1 MKKCLYGSLLMLTLL
16 LSASCRTTLISPQSD
31 ARTVVARHGQLR
43 VSGTA
48 LVDARS
54 DTVTVHGV
62 SLGWHNWWPRFYNAQ
77 TIRWLKKDWNI
88 EVVRAAIGVEPDQG
102 YLQNPET
109 ALKSLYAVVDAA
121 IAAGVYVIVDWHA
134 HQLHPQQAK
143 EFFRLVAQKYGTYPN
158 VIYEIFNEPVNTTW
172 VEIQA
177 YAQEVI
183 PAIRAIDPDNIILVG
198 CPNWDQDI
206 HLVADKP
213 LEGFSNL
220 MYTVHFYAGTHK
232 QFLRERTEYA
242 LGKGIPIFV
251 SECAGMNAD
260 GDGSIDWTE
269 WETWKKWMA
278 RHKLSWI
285 AWSIADKNESCSMIT
300 DQQAPASGWS
310 QSQLKPWGKMVRQDL
325 KTINK

>member
-1 MKKCLYGSLLMLTLL
+1 MKKYLYSSLILL
-16 LSASCRTTLISPQSD
+16 ALVLSASCRTKLIGPKPDTS
-31 ARTVVARHGQLR
+31 TVVARHGQLR
-43 VSGTA
+43 VLGTA

-54 DTVTVHGV
+54 DTVALHGV

-77 TIRWLKKDWNI
+77 TINWLQKDWNI
-88 EVVRAAIGVEPDQG
+88 QVVRAAIGVEPDQG
-102 YLQNPET
+102 YLQNPEA
-109 ALKSLYAVVDAA
+109 ALKNLYAVVDAA
-121 IAAGVYVIVDWHA
+121 IAAGIYVIVDWHA

-143 EFFRLVAQKYGTYPN
+143 EFFRLVAHKYGTYPN
-158 VIYEIFNEPVNTTW
+158 LIYEIFNEPMNTSW
-172 VEIQA
+172 AEIQA

-213 LEGFSNL
+213 LVGFSNL

-232 QFLRERTEYA
+232 QFLRERAEYA

-260 GDGSIDWTE
+260 GDGPVDRAE
-269 WETWKKWMA
+269 WQTWKEWMA
-278 RHKLSWI
+278 ANKLSWV
-285 AWSIADKNESCSMIT
+285 AWSIADKNESCSMIK
-300 DQQAPASGWS
+300 DQQVPASGWS
-310 QSQLKPWGKMVRQDL
+310 DSQLKAWGKMVRQDL